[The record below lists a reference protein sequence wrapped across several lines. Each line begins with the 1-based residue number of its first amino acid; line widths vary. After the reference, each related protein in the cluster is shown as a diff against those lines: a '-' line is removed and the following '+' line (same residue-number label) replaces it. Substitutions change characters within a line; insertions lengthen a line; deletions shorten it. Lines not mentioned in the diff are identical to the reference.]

1 MKKLCPL
8 GLAGLLMIIVISAFS
23 GLATAQN
30 VQDFTIKSFAAD
42 YYLDRGPQGQST
54 LKTVEQIEAV
64 FPSYDQNHGILR
76 AIPEVYDN
84 HTTSLAIDS
93 VTDAA
98 GAPQPYTTYEQNDNL
113 VLKIGD
119 ANTYVHG
126 LKTYKITYEQKNVTG
141 FFSDHDEFYWNVNG
155 DQWSQS
161 FGGVTAVVHVSR
173 DLEASLQDKRVCFA
187 GTNGSTSQNCQ
198 IQPAFDKNGGKVILV
213 SAPGLSAG
221 QTLTFAISFNKG
233 TFKLGP
239 EIAQAKKDKQKKYAA
254 EAAAVIAPVL
264 ITAIYLFD
272 RWRRFGRD
280 PKGRGVIIPEY
291 QPPKGLNAL
300 TSDYVFL
307 EKLESKAVTA
317 LVIEL
322 AVRKYINIYEV
333 VQKKRFQPDT
343 TTYNLKLIKDPG
355 DLSPEEQEVVGMFFP
370 TRQVGEE
377 AHLSGLA
384 NKLSTELKTLKL
396 KLGQNLFAAGYFR
409 SDPNNASLRY
419 SSIGLAIFIVGVICL
434 LFLKVVAIGLILS
447 GILVL
452 IISRY
457 MPSRSQLGVQIHDHM
472 LGLKDYIKLA
482 EADRIKFLQSPQGA
496 EKIRE
501 AGLNPD
507 DPQFKVKLFES
518 LLPYAMLFNLEKDWA
533 KQFQNVYEQAPS
545 WYSGNWNA
553 FNTGYLVSSIN
564 NFSYASAATFSTP
577 SSSGGSGFGG
587 GFSGGG
593 GGGGGG
599 GGW

>member
-1 MKKLCPL
+1 
-8 GLAGLLMIIVISAFS
+8 
-23 GLATAQN
+23 
-30 VQDFTIKSFAAD
+30 
-42 YYLDRGPQGQST
+42 
-54 LKTVEQIEAV
+54 
-64 FPSYDQNHGILR
+64 
-76 AIPEVYDN
+76 
-84 HTTSLAIDS
+84 
-93 VTDAA
+93 
-98 GAPQPYTTYEQNDNL
+98 
-113 VLKIGD
+113 
-119 ANTYVHG
+119 
-126 LKTYKITYEQKNVTG
+126 
-141 FFSDHDEFYWNVNG
+141 
-155 DQWSQS
+155 
-161 FGGVTAVVHVSR
+161 
-173 DLEASLQDKRVCFA
+173 
-187 GTNGSTSQNCQ
+187 
-198 IQPAFDKNGGKVILV
+198 
-213 SAPGLSAG
+213 
-221 QTLTFAISFNKG
+221 
-233 TFKLGP
+233 
-239 EIAQAKKDKQKKYAA
+239 
-254 EAAAVIAPVL
+254 
-264 ITAIYLFD
+264 
-272 RWRRFGRD
+272 
-280 PKGRGVIIPEY
+280 
-291 QPPKGLNAL
+291 
-300 TSDYVFL
+300 
-307 EKLESKAVTA
+307 
-317 LVIEL
+317 
-322 AVRKYINIYEV
+322 
-333 VQKKRFQPDT
+333 
-343 TTYNLKLIKDPG
+343 
-355 DLSPEEQEVVGMFFP
+355 
-370 TRQVGEE
+370 
-377 AHLSGLA
+377 
-384 NKLSTELKTLKL
+384 
-396 KLGQNLFAAGYFR
+396 
-409 SDPNNASLRY
+409 
-419 SSIGLAIFIVGVICL
+419 